1 MKKIEGWVTAPQ
13 GFIAAGVKAGIKASG
28 NHDVAV
34 IFSTVPA
41 ACGAVFTQ
49 NKMCAA
55 PVLVSREV
63 NKHGYAQAIAVNS
76 GCANACTGEQG
87 LADAKK
93 MQAHTAELL
102 GIAPEAVF
110 VCSTGVIGQFL
121 PMDNL
126 LTGIA
131 DAVDSLD
138 ECEGESCAMAI
149 QTTDTFIKH
158 AAYETE
164 IGGKKV
170 TFAGIAKGAGMIHPN
185 MATMLTFI
193 TTDAAVAPDVL
204 KRAVKKAADKSFN
217 MVVVD
222 GDTSTNDSM
231 IVLANGLAENEIILS
246 EEHPDYPAFFEAL
259 VACATD
265 LAKMI
270 AHDGER
276 FIGYL
281 HVPSL
286 ASYEN
291 GMGYPSRYRYSM
303 PLYEKYALSNP
314 QGYQAQSKLYGAW
327 ILGEPEGNNRV
338 LPSLAG
344 TYERSN
350 KRGTRFVQG
359 ETEMPWIVA
368 KLFLQLVLEPNV
380 NLLDRNNGSFSFW
393 DYQWEQEKALYP
405 DVDKRYSYH
414 TMTKAGDPDAPNP
427 VQFKDARYLVE
438 KSGRLIYNVADD
450 GTVRKIYDLANE

>member
-1 MKKIEGWVTAPQ
+1 MKKLEGWVTAPQ

-121 PMDNL
+121 PMDKL

-231 IVLANGLAENEIILS
+231 IVLANGLAENAIILS

-270 AHDGER
+270 AHDGEGATK
-276 FIGYL
+276 FLEVNVTGAATWEDAKTAAMAIAK
-281 HVPSL
+281 S
-286 ASYEN
+286 
-291 GMGYPSRYRYSM
+291 
-303 PLYEKYALSNP
+303 PLVKTAFF
-314 QGYQAQSKLYGAW
+314 
-327 ILGEPEGNNRV
+327 GED
-338 LPSLAG
+338 
-344 TYERSN
+344 
-350 KRGTRFVQG
+350 
-359 ETEMPWIVA
+359 
-368 KLFLQLVLEPNV
+368 PN
-380 NLLDRNNGSFSFW
+380 W
-393 DYQWEQEKALYP
+393 
-405 DVDKRYSYH
+405 
-414 TMTKAGDPDAPNP
+414 
-427 VQFKDARYLVE
+427 
-438 KSGRLIYNVADD
+438 GRLTDAAGYARTGLEYYKIDLDYDGVAVLVK
-450 GTVRKIYDLANE
+450 GQPVAENKPLWKKIVSQKTFTINMNLNLGDAEESILAADLTEGYVNFNKGE